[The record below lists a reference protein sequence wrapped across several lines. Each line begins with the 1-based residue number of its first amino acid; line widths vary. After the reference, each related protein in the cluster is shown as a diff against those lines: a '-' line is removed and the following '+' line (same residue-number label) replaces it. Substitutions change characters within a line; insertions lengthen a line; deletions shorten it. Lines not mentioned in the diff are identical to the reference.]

1 MLSWIDNRESQTI
14 TLKRQRKIQ
23 KKKKKKKKREICEG
37 LRLDLEII

>member
-23 KKKKKKKKREICEG
+23 KKKKKKKKKG
-37 LRLDLEII
+37 NFVSGTVGK